1 MERTFAED
9 ISDQE
14 ELRAL
19 LMSFSEEVAFHL
31 RDKGL
36 RGKTVTLKAR
46 FSDFKTVTR
55 TKTLVHATNLG
66 PRIYSVASELL
77 NRIDDR
83 PLRLLGVQVSRLED
97 VRQPVQETLFNGA
110 MAEPSSRQDYM
121 ASAEKLAKVT
131 PSLDKLRR
139 KFGRGVVVPAAT
151 LDKGI
156 PRGRDGTGAG
166 GDASAAGASPGPPED
181 LHLDE

>member
-55 TKTLVHATNLG
+55 TKTLALAATNLG
-66 PRIYSVASELL
+66 
-77 NRIDDR
+77 
-83 PLRLLGVQVSRLED
+83 
-97 VRQPVQETLFNGA
+97 
-110 MAEPSSRQDYM
+110 AEH
-121 ASAEKLAKVT
+121 L
-131 PSLDKLRR
+131 LRR
-139 KFGRGVVVPAAT
+139 QRAAQ
-151 LDKGI
+151 
-156 PRGRDGTGAG
+156 PHR
-166 GDASAAGASPGPPED
+166 
-181 LHLDE
+181 

>member
-1 MERTFAED
+1 MTTQVARPGPVTPEIRAYGRAR
-9 ISDQE
+9 SAQPL
-14 ELRAL
+14 EL
-19 LMSFSEEVAFHL
+19 FSEVSGVIEGVDLPFRPGRRFTRGDLLL
-31 RDKGL
+31 R
-36 RGKTVTLKAR
+36 V
-46 FSDFKTVTR
+46 
-55 TKTLVHATNLG
+55 
-66 PRIYSVASELL
+66 
-77 NRIDDR
+77 DDR

-166 GDASAAGASPGPPED
+166 GDASAAGAPPGPPED
-181 LHLDE
+181 LQLDE